1 MQRAVDVGTLLKV
14 KKSSRRERM
23 RGWEER
29 EEKEREEGEKE
40 RKRLVKGTL
49 PVARVTI
56 IDLSP

>member
-1 MQRAVDVGTLLKV
+1 
-14 KKSSRRERM
+14 M